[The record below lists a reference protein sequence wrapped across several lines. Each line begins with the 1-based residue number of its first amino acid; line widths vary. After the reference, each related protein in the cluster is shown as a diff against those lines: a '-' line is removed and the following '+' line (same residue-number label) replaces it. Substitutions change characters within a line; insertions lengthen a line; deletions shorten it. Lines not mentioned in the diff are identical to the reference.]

1 MKETKNATFIQRLIA
16 LVIDLVIIMLV
27 SSIFTAFTVDMDNY
41 QKLSDELVSVEKQ
54 LEKEEITPTVYMSK
68 SMDINYDLSRETA
81 LTTIVTIA
89 LSIVYFMIYQVK
101 KNGQT
106 LGKKLMKIRLVSN
119 DEKDLTMNQVAVR
132 SLIINCVLADILLLT
147 LVLICTKNIYMI
159 GAVIIEMIQYIVFFI
174 IAIMVLSRKDKR
186 GLHDLITNTKV
197 IKEV

>member
-16 LVIDLVIIMLV
+16 LVIDLVMIMLV
-27 SSIFTAFTVDMDNY
+27 SSLFTVFTVDMDNY
-41 QKLSDELVSVEKQ
+41 QKLSDELISVEKQ
-54 LEKEEITPTVYMSK
+54 LEKGEITPTVYMSK
-68 SMDINYDLSRETA
+68 SLDINYDLSRETA

-132 SLIINCVLADILLLT
+132 SLIINCVLADILLLA
-147 LVLICTKNIYMI
+147 LALIGTKNIYMI
-159 GAVIIEMIQYIVFFI
+159 GTITVEMIQYIIFFV

>member
-132 SLIINCVLADILLLT
+132 SLIINCVLADILLLA
-147 LVLICTKNIYMI
+147 LALIGTKNIYMI
-159 GAVIIEMIQYIVFFI
+159 GTITVEMIQYIIFFV